1 MFCQAFSSATEF
13 SAATHNPLLTRHS
26 ACATSPVAMQTRL
39 RVSLNHV
46 LVHIIIIQTN
56 LFFPE
61 VIDLRFPGNA
71 DTKMP
76 VQ

>member
-13 SAATHNPLLTRHS
+13 SQATHKPLLARHS
-26 ACATSPVAMQTRL
+26 ACAASLVAMQNPISGESEL
-39 RVSLNHV
+39 RS
-46 LVHIIIIQTN
+46 VHIIQTN
-56 LFFPE
+56 LFFPA

>member
-1 MFCQAFSSATEF
+1 MFCQAFSSATEL
-13 SAATHNPLLTRHS
+13 SATTHNPLLTRHS
-26 ACATSPVAMQTRL
+26 TCATSPVAMQTRL
-39 RVSLNHV
+39 RLSLNHV
-46 LVHIIIIQTN
+46 LVHIIQTN